1 MQTVKKFQ
9 RISNL
14 SFFGI
19 SADVHGLELAPEKSH
34 NWKTSSHV
42 LKNTPSGHYKTLK
55 QACVHRL
62 PYAYISNYFEILNA
76 KIIFKTQLLT

>member
-19 SADVHGLELAPEKSH
+19 SADVHGLLAPEKSP

-76 KIIFKTQLLT
+76 KTTFKTQLLT